1 MFLKAMKRRYNM
13 LEYESQIKKARNEG
27 AYFYLLMGRKLELF
41 YLMKVF
47 YRIDSKMELV
57 NYNGLPIYGFRL

>member
-13 LEYESQIKKARNEG
+13 LEYESKIQKSQNEG
-27 AYFYLLMGRKLELF
+27 AYFQLLTGRKLELL
-41 YLMKVF
+41 YWMKVF

-57 NYNGLPIYGFRL
+57 NYNGLTIYGFRL